1 MNEYVIP
8 ISLTAIV
15 TMIGLISSVLSIK
28 NNLKKIVNDQK
39 RNSIDE
45 FKMKTSVDKITDI
58 DERLTNIENIS
69 NYRSIQMQALLSDR
83 RVILNSLHTILE
95 NMKKNGSNGNTEK
108 RINELNSHLI
118 TSFMDLFDENI
129 KENDKK

>member
-1 MNEYVIP
+1 
-8 ISLTAIV
+8 
-15 TMIGLISSVLSIK
+15 
-28 NNLKKIVNDQK
+28 
-39 RNSIDE
+39 
-45 FKMKTSVDKITDI
+45 MKTSVEKITDI

-83 RVILNSLHTILE
+83 IVILNSLHTILE

>member
-15 TMIGLISSVLSIK
+15 TMIGLISSGLSIK
-28 NNLKKIVNDQK
+28 NNLKKIVDDQK
-39 RNSIDE
+39 KNSIDE
-45 FKMKTSVDKITDI
+45 FKMKTSVEKITDI

-83 RVILNSLHTILE
+83 IVILNSLHTILE

>member
-28 NNLKKIVNDQK
+28 NNLKKIVDDQK
-39 RNSIDE
+39 KNSIDE
-45 FKMKTSVDKITDI
+45 FKIKTSVEKITDI

-83 RVILNSLHTILE
+83 IVILNSLHTILE

>member
-28 NNLKKIVNDQK
+28 NNLKKIVDDQK
-39 RNSIDE
+39 KNSIDE
-45 FKMKTSVDKITDI
+45 FKMKTSVEKITDI

-83 RVILNSLHTILE
+83 MVILNSLHTILE

-108 RINELNSHLI
+108 RINELNNHLI

>member
-39 RNSIDE
+39 KNSIDE
-45 FKMKTSVDKITDI
+45 FKMKTSVEKITDI

-83 RVILNSLHTILE
+83 IVILNSLHTILE

>member
-15 TMIGLISSVLSIK
+15 TMIGLISSILSIK
-28 NNLKKIVNDQK
+28 NNLKKIVDDQK
-39 RNSIDE
+39 KNSIDE
-45 FKMKTSVDKITDI
+45 FKMKTSVEKITDI

-83 RVILNSLHTILE
+83 IVILNSLHTILE

>member
-15 TMIGLISSVLSIK
+15 TIIGLMSSILSIK
-28 NNLKKIVNDQK
+28 NNLKKIVDDQK
-39 RNSIDE
+39 KNSIDE
-45 FKMKTSVDKITDI
+45 FKMKTSVEKITDI

-83 RVILNSLHTILE
+83 IVILNSLHTILE

>member
-28 NNLKKIVNDQK
+28 NNLKKIVDDQK
-39 RNSIDE
+39 KNSIDE
-45 FKMKTSVDKITDI
+45 FKMKTSVEKITDI

-83 RVILNSLHTILE
+83 IVILNSLHTILE

>member
-8 ISLTAIV
+8 ISITIIV
-15 TMIGLISSVLSIK
+15 TMIGLISSILNIK
-28 NNLKKIVNDQK
+28 NNLKKIVDDQK
-39 RNSIDE
+39 KNSIDE
-45 FKMKTSVDKITDI
+45 FKMKTSVEKITDI

-83 RVILNSLHTILE
+83 IVILNSLHTILE